1 MTDCMYIGFTV
12 TGPTEEI
19 LRFREAVRGRNED
32 GEEIIIDFSR
42 LIPIPQGVTNP
53 FTPEIRMDDHQVNYS
68 PSWCRRNWGASSN
81 ALFTEITED
90 SSGTFSVQFDTVGDF
105 PDPVIETMVTEF
117 PALAFEGSAFE
128 NVEEFYMTFEG
139 QNGEFTWQEGNYSD
153 AFGEDD
159 DDDFDWCAPMP
170 EAASS

>member
-53 FTPEIRMDDHQVNYS
+53 FTPEIRMDDHQ
-68 PSWCRRNWGASSN
+68 PR
-81 ALFTEITED
+81 
-90 SSGTFSVQFDTVGDF
+90 
-105 PDPVIETMVTEF
+105 
-117 PALAFEGSAFE
+117 
-128 NVEEFYMTFEG
+128 
-139 QNGEFTWQEGNYSD
+139 
-153 AFGEDD
+153 
-159 DDDFDWCAPMP
+159 
-170 EAASS
+170 